1 MADQIRVLVVD
12 DIPETRDHLTKL
24 LGFESDIDV
33 VGSAASGHEALEM
46 AVRLSPDVILMD
58 INMPDMD
65 GIAATEQLS
74 SIAPAAAVVMMSVQG
89 EADYLRRSMLAGARE
104 FLVKPFSS
112 DELTASIRQ
121 VSARERDKQSRMAAV
136 PVPVGMVAPPT
147 GRVGGSGEPGVVV
160 AVFSPKGGVGRT
172 TVAVNLAVAAATEL
186 GKKVVIMDGSFQFGD
201 VGVLLNLNPKSK
213 SIADLI
219 PEIDAGSLDSL
230 DTFLINHT
238 AGIRVL
244 LAPPSPE
251 TAEMITAAGVKTVLD
266 RLRADHDLVVVDCT
280 SYFNDTTLAILDAA
294 DIILTM
300 LSLEIT
306 SIKNMRLFLEV
317 AEQLGYENGKVRL
330 VLNRADS
337 ALGIRVAD
345 VEHSIGRK
353 VDETIV
359 SDGRSVVY
367 ALNRGVP
374 FFLSNREAQ
383 VSQDILRLA
392 KSVVGEQPRPPTT
405 TVARQPRRSRCSHG
419 DECRDS
425 RPLGAR
431 RGVGDVPPEANRERP
446 TGCAG
451 APSSAPPPPGGE
463 LPPSGAPP
471 NVPTTGRLSS
481 QAPVRESFRDVKFR
495 IQSRVIQDL
504 DPKLDLSN
512 QVEVRRQIEEI
523 FGKVIDEE
531 GLALTRAERV
541 RMLEQITD
549 EIIGLGPLEPLLRD
563 ETVTEVMVNGPNQVY
578 VERTGKL
585 EVTDVVFQNDDHVMR
600 IIDRIVAPLGRR
612 IDESSPMVDA
622 RLPDGSRV
630 NAIIPPLSLVGPC
643 ITIRKFSAIPLH
655 RGRPDPVRHR

>member
-24 LGFESDIDV
+24 LGFEGDIDV
-33 VGSAASGHEALEM
+33 VGSASSGREALEM
-46 AVRLSPDVILMD
+46 AGRLSPDVVLMD

-74 SIAPAAAVVMMSVQG
+74 SAVPTAAVVMMSVQG

-121 VSARERDKQSRMAAV
+121 VNTREREKMSRMAVMPAATAA
-136 PVPVGMVAPPT
+136 GSN
-147 GRVGGSGEPGVVV
+147 GGSGGRSGDPGEPGLVV

-186 GKKVVIMDGSFQFGD
+186 GKSVVIMDASFQFGD

-219 PEIDAGSLDSL
+219 PELETGEPDSL
-230 DTFLINHT
+230 DTFLITHT
-238 AGIRVL
+238 AGIQVL

-251 TAEMITAAGVKTVLD
+251 TAEMITASGVKKILEA
-266 RLRADHDLVVVDCT
+266 LRRTHDLVVVDCT
-280 SYFNDTTLAILDAA
+280 SFFNDTTLAVLDAA
-294 DIILTM
+294 DVILTM

-317 AEQLGYENGKVRL
+317 AEQLGYEAGKVRL

-392 KSVVGEQPRPPTT
+392 QSVVGERSTT
-405 TVARQPRRSRCSHG
+405 TVTA
-419 DECRDS
+419 
-425 RPLGAR
+425 
-431 RGVGDVPPEANRERP
+431 
-446 TGCAG
+446 
-451 APSSAPPPPGGE
+451 
-463 LPPSGAPP
+463 
-471 NVPTTGRLSS
+471 
-481 QAPVRESFRDVKFR
+481 
-495 IQSRVIQDL
+495 
-504 DPKLDLSN
+504 
-512 QVEVRRQIEEI
+512 
-523 FGKVIDEE
+523 
-531 GLALTRAERV
+531 
-541 RMLEQITD
+541 
-549 EIIGLGPLEPLLRD
+549 
-563 ETVTEVMVNGPNQVY
+563 
-578 VERTGKL
+578 
-585 EVTDVVFQNDDHVMR
+585 
-600 IIDRIVAPLGRR
+600 DRK
-612 IDESSPMVDA
+612 STQKK
-622 RLPDGSRV
+622 
-630 NAIIPPLSLVGPC
+630 SLFAW
-643 ITIRKFSAIPLH
+643 R
-655 RGRPDPVRHR
+655 

>member
-1 MADQIRVLVVD
+1 MDQIRVLVVD

-33 VGSAASGHEALEM
+33 VGAAASGREALEM
-46 AVRLSPDVILMD
+46 AARLVPDVVLMD

-65 GIAATEQLS
+65 GIAATEQLAS
-74 SIAPAAAVVMMSVQG
+74 VVPGAAVVMMSVQG

-121 VSARERDKQSRMAAV
+121 VSARERDKQSRMAVTTMAAA
-136 PVPVGMVAPPT
+136 GTPT
-147 GRVGGSGEPGVVV
+147 NGTRSGEPGEPGTIV

-219 PEIDAGSLDSL
+219 PELEAGELESI

-251 TAEMITAAGVKTVLD
+251 TAEMITAGGVKKVLE
-266 RLRADHDLVVVDCT
+266 RLRNDHDLVVVDCT

-294 DIILTM
+294 DVILTM

-317 AEQLGYENGKVRL
+317 AEQLGYEKGKVRL

-353 VDETIV
+353 VDETVV

-392 KSVVGEQPRPPTT
+392 RSVVGGQ
-405 TVARQPRRSRCSHG
+405 
-419 DECRDS
+419 
-425 RPLGAR
+425 
-431 RGVGDVPPEANRERP
+431 
-446 TGCAG
+446 
-451 APSSAPPPPGGE
+451 
-463 LPPSGAPP
+463 
-471 NVPTTGRLSS
+471 S
-481 QAPVRESFRDVKFR
+481 Q
-495 IQSRVIQDL
+495 
-504 DPKLDLSN
+504 
-512 QVEVRRQIEEI
+512 
-523 FGKVIDEE
+523 
-531 GLALTRAERV
+531 
-541 RMLEQITD
+541 TD
-549 EIIGLGPLEPLLRD
+549 
-563 ETVTEVMVNGPNQVY
+563 T
-578 VERTGKL
+578 
-585 EVTDVVFQNDDHVMR
+585 
-600 IIDRIVAPLGRR
+600 
-612 IDESSPMVDA
+612 VDA
-622 RLPDGSRV
+622 GKSTQKK
-630 NAIIPPLSLVGPC
+630 SLFAW
-643 ITIRKFSAIPLH
+643 R
-655 RGRPDPVRHR
+655 